1 MRRSDSA
8 SHHPGQISFPGGGLE
23 AVDKGDPAIA
33 ALREA
38 AEETALDPA
47 GVEVLGSFADA
58 HVPVSANIVTPVLGW
73 WRLPSEVAAD
83 HDESVEVFRVP
94 VAKLLDADA
103 RGIVSIEFGDRVFE
117 SPAFELNERFGSH
130 VVWGFTGL
138 LLSSLFDQLGW
149 AEPVGS
155 RAQLRRAA
163 LIPLLLVAPTPLE
176 RQSPR
181 VRGDELVHRV
191 RAPRPRRVELHLWR
205 VLEQRDRAL
214 PERFDAVGGGEE
226 RVVAAHRIEDQSLIG
241 LENVL

>member
-1 MRRSDSA
+1 MRQQADLAKQQLLDLAARGVSLGLPLPRDLSAQRRSAVLMLFGALDDVPPHLDVLLMRRSDSA

-94 VAKLLDADA
+94 VAELLDADA

-149 AEPVGS
+149 AEPWDHGRSFDV
-155 RAQLRRAA
+155 
-163 LIPLLLVAPTPLE
+163 PL
-176 RQSPR
+176 
-181 VRGDELVHRV
+181 
-191 RAPRPRRVELHLWR
+191 
-205 VLEQRDRAL
+205 
-214 PERFDAVGGGEE
+214 
-226 RVVAAHRIEDQSLIG
+226 
-241 LENVL
+241 